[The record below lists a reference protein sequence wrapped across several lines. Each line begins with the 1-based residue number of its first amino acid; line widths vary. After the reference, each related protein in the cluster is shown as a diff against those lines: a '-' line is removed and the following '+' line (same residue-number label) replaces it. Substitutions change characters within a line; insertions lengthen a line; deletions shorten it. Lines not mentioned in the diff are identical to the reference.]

1 MKIYKFIGPSKR
13 KNDFKNNT
21 INFSVSF
28 NRETISI
35 NNFEEYLNQYLCFE
49 LLIELIGRK
58 IIIENK
64 KDYREL
70 KKLIEKIETLENIFI
85 FQFYK
90 ELKNSLL
97 EIEEKMKYNWD
108 KNDEVLSDIE
118 LNELLNDGQIKYNE
132 DNLIGLYNYLKSVD
146 IQEKEFNIQKIEDD
160 LWNECYEELNR
171 YGI

>member
-90 ELKNSLL
+90 ELNNSLL

-118 LNELLNDGQIKYNE
+118 LNELLNEGQIKYNE

>member
-64 KDYREL
+64 KDYSEL

-90 ELKNSLL
+90 ELNNSLL

-118 LNELLNDGQIKYNE
+118 LNELLNEGQIKYNE
-132 DNLIGLYNYLKSVD
+132 DNLIGFYNYLKSID
-146 IQEKEFNIQKIEDD
+146 IQETEFNIQKIEND

>member
-1 MKIYKFIGPSKR
+1 MKIYKFIEPSKR

-21 INFSVSF
+21 INFSISF
-28 NRETISI
+28 NQETISI

>member
-1 MKIYKFIGPSKR
+1 M
-13 KNDFKNNT
+13 
-21 INFSVSF
+21 
-28 NRETISI
+28 
-35 NNFEEYLNQYLCFE
+35 
-49 LLIELIGRK
+49 IGRK

>member
-1 MKIYKFIGPSKR
+1 MKIYKFIEPSKR

-21 INFSVSF
+21 INFSISF
-28 NRETISI
+28 NQETISI

-108 KNDEVLSDIE
+108 KNEEVLSDIE

-132 DNLIGLYNYLKSVD
+132 DNLVGLYNYLKSVD

>member
-90 ELKNSLL
+90 ELNNSLL

-118 LNELLNDGQIKYNE
+118 LNELLNEGQIKYNE
-132 DNLIGLYNYLKSVD
+132 DNLIGFYNYLKSID
-146 IQEKEFNIQKIEDD
+146 IQETEFNIQKIEND

>member
-1 MKIYKFIGPSKR
+1 MKIYKFIEPSKR

-21 INFSVSF
+21 INFSISF
-28 NRETISI
+28 NQETISI

-132 DNLIGLYNYLKSVD
+132 DNLVGLYNYLKSVD

>member
-1 MKIYKFIGPSKR
+1 MKIYKFIEPSKR

-21 INFSVSF
+21 INFSISF
-28 NRETISI
+28 NQETISI

-108 KNDEVLSDIE
+108 KNEEVLSDTE

-132 DNLIGLYNYLKSVD
+132 DNLVGLYNYLKSVD

>member
-1 MKIYKFIGPSKR
+1 MEIYKFIGPSKR
-13 KNDFKNNT
+13 KNNFKNNT
-21 INFSVSF
+21 INFSISF
-28 NRETISI
+28 NQETISI